1 MAYQIQGDVIINNTR
16 DLIGINTAG
25 IDAVLFVGEQIQLD
39 AGSGIVTAVEYRG
52 DGSKLTGII
61 TSGGGGGTIV
71 DLNVTGI
78 ATLGNLIVTGVATF
92 NNNIDL
98 NSNDIINGGD
108 ASFESLDVAGHIE
121 GDTLQISGIST
132 LTSLTFTG
140 ADADEVV
147 TGITTDLDESA
158 AADEL
163 VTAEGVKAYVDGSV
177 GAANQ
182 LNFVGDDGV
191 NVGDIDLAS
200 ENLDFQGTV
209 NQIDTEVT
217 VGAGNTVLFTLSSTL
232 ELPGSMAFAGG
243 DADENFTGITT
254 DLTESAGATEAVTAA
269 GVVDYVS
276 GQVGGN
282 SNLTIVDDAAGIGT
296 IALGTENFVINGTAN
311 EVTAVVSGDPGVL
324 TLGLAEDVTI
334 AGDLEVT
341 TNLDVLGRATIAD
354 NVNFGS
360 TFNFGELGQ
369 LVSVVGIETSL
380 VDTVSGVATNTSIPT
395 QLAVKTYVDAAITET
410 GGALNFEG
418 GTGSGSVDLSSQT
431 FSIVGTNLEVETVGA
446 GQSITI
452 GLPDN
457 VSITSLLTTGAGAVI
472 TGVCTATDFNSTSDI
487 RKKDNIV
494 EIDEAV
500 AKVQALR
507 GVTFDW
513 KDGSGSSAGVIAQ
526 EVEAVLPTLVKEG
539 ADHKTVVYNGLI
551 GLLVQAV
558 KEQADQ
564 IAALQEKLG

>member
-25 IDAVLFVGEQIQLD
+25 IDSVLFVGDQIQLD

-61 TSGGGGGTIV
+61 TSGGGGGTII

-78 ATLGNLIVTGVATF
+78 ATIGDLNVTGVATF
-92 NNNIDL
+92 QGDINLNNN
-98 NSNDIINGGD
+98 DILNGGD

-121 GDTLQISGIST
+121 GDSLQISGLS
-132 LTSLTFTG
+132 TFTG
-140 ADADEVV
+140 AAEFSQISFTGGDADEFAS
-147 TGITTDLDESA
+147 GITTDLNESA
-158 AADEL
+158 GANEL
-163 VTAEGVKAYVDGSV
+163 VTAEGAKDYVDSKIGGGS
-177 GAANQ
+177 
-182 LNFVGDDGV
+182 LLEIEGDNGV
-191 NVGDIDLAS
+191 QGEIDLAND
-200 ENLDFQGTV
+200 EVFGLDGTA
-209 NQIDTEVT
+209 NQIETNIAG
-217 VGAGNTVLFTLSSTL
+217 VGFNTVTFALSTTL

-254 DLTESAGATEAVTAA
+254 DLNESAGATEAVTAA
-269 GVVDYVS
+269 GVVNFVS

-296 IALGTENFVINGTAN
+296 IALGTEQFVINGTAN

-334 AGDLEVT
+334 AGDLTVT
-341 TNLDVLGRATIAD
+341 NDFSFDG
-354 NVNFGS
+354 
-360 TFNFGELGQ
+360 GQ
-369 LVSVVGIETSL
+369 LVNVIGIETSL
-380 VDTVSGVATNTSIPT
+380 VDTTSGIATNTSIPT
-395 QLAVKTYVDAAITET
+395 QQAVKEYVDAAITET
-410 GGALNFEG
+410 GGSLNFEG
-418 GTGSGSVDLSSQT
+418 GSGSGSVDLSSQT
-431 FSIVGTNLEVETVGA
+431 FSIFGTDLEVDTVGA

-457 VSITSLLTTGAGAVI
+457 VAITSLLTTGAGAVI

-487 RKKDNIV
+487 RKKDNVV
-494 EIDEAV
+494 EIEDAV

>member
-1 MAYQIQGDVIINNTR
+1 MAYQIQGGVIINDSR

-25 IDAVLFVGEQIQLD
+25 IDSVLYVGENIQAD
-39 AGSGIVTAVEYRG
+39 AASGIITATEYRG
-52 DGSKLTGII
+52 DGSNLTGIL
-61 TSGGGGGTIV
+61 TEGGSGGSVDNINISGIATIA
-71 DLNVTGI
+71 DLNVTGVSTF
-78 ATLGNLIVTGVATF
+78 AGDLNL
-92 NNNIDL
+92 NNN
-98 NSNDIINGGD
+98 DILNGGD

-121 GDTLQISGIST
+121 GDSLQISGLSTFASAAEFNQIS
-132 LTSLTFTG
+132 FTG
-140 ADADEVV
+140 GEADEFAS
-147 TGITTDLDESA
+147 GITTDLNLSA
-158 AADEL
+158 GANEL
-163 VTAEGVKAYVDGSV
+163 ITAEGTKGYVDSKIGGGS
-177 GAANQ
+177 
-182 LNFVGDDGV
+182 LLEIEGDNGV
-191 NVGDIDLAS
+191 QGEIDLAND
-200 ENLDFQGTV
+200 EVFGLDGTA
-209 NQIDTEVT
+209 NQIETNIAG
-217 VGAGNTVLFTLSSTL
+217 VGFNTVTFALSTTL

-254 DLTESAGATEAVTAA
+254 DLSESAGATEAVTAA
-269 GVVDYVS
+269 GVVNYVS

-296 IALGTENFVINGTAN
+296 IALGTEQFVINGTAN

-334 AGDLEVT
+334 AGDLTVT
-341 TNLDVLGRATIAD
+341 NDFSFDG
-354 NVNFGS
+354 
-360 TFNFGELGQ
+360 GQ
-369 LVSVVGIETSL
+369 LVNVIGIETSL
-380 VDTVSGVATNTSIPT
+380 VDTTAGIATNTSIPT
-395 QLAVKTYVDAAITET
+395 QQAVKEYVDAAISET

-418 GTGSGSVDLSSQT
+418 DGGNGSVDLSSQT

-457 VSITSLLTTGAGAVI
+457 VAITSLLTTGAGAVI

-494 EIDEAV
+494 EITDAV
-500 AKVQALR
+500 AKVQELR

-513 KDGSGSSAGVIAQ
+513 KDGSGSSGGIIAQ
-526 EVEAVLPTLVKEG
+526 EVEAVLPSLVREG
-539 ADHKTVVYNGLI
+539 EDHKTVIYNGLI

>member
-1 MAYQIQGDVIINNTR
+1 MAYQIQGDVIINDTR

-25 IDAVLFVGEQIQLD
+25 IDAALFVGDQIQLD

-52 DGSKLTGII
+52 DGSQLTGII
-61 TSGGGGGTIV
+61 TAGGGGGTVI

-78 ATLGNLIVTGVATF
+78 ATIGDLNVTGVATF
-92 NNNIDL
+92 NGNIDL
-98 NSNDIINGGD
+98 NNNDILNGG
-108 ASFESLDVAGHIE
+108 AGNFTSLDVAGHIE
-121 GDTLQISGIST
+121 GDTLQISGLSTFAGAAEFNQIS
-132 LTSLTFTG
+132 FTG
-140 ADADEVV
+140 GDADEFAS
-147 TGITTDLDESA
+147 GITTDLNVSA
-158 AADEL
+158 GANEL
-163 VTAEGVKAYVDGSV
+163 ATAEGTKDYVDSKIGGGS
-177 GAANQ
+177 
-182 LNFVGDDGV
+182 LLEIVGDNGV
-191 NVGDIDLAS
+191 QGEIDLANDEVFELS
-200 ENLDFQGTV
+200 GTS
-209 NQIDTEVT
+209 NQIDTDIAG
-217 VGAGNTVLFTLSSTL
+217 VGFNTVTFSLSSTL
-232 ELPGSMAFAGG
+232 ELPGSVAFAGG

-254 DLTESAGATEAVTAA
+254 DLNESAGATEAVTAA
-269 GVVDYVS
+269 GVVAYVS

-296 IALGTENFVINGTAN
+296 IALGTENFVINGTVN
-311 EVTAVVSGDPGVL
+311 EVTAVVSGDPGEL
-324 TLGLAEDVTI
+324 TLGLAENVTI
-334 AGDLEVT
+334 AGNLTVT
-341 TNLDVLGRATIAD
+341 NDFGFDGGQVV
-354 NVNFGS
+354 NVI
-360 TFNFGELGQ
+360 
-369 LVSVVGIETSL
+369 GIETSL
-380 VDTVSGVATNTSIPT
+380 VDTVSGIATNTSIPT

-410 GGALNFEG
+410 GGTLNFGG
-418 GTGSGSVDLSSQT
+418 GTGTGSVDLSSQT

-452 GLPDN
+452 GLPDS

>member
-25 IDAVLFVGEQIQLD
+25 IDAALFVGEQIQLD

-98 NSNDIINGGD
+98 NSNDILNGGD

-121 GDTLQISGIST
+121 GDTLQISGLSTFAGAAEFTQIS
-132 LTSLTFTG
+132 FTG
-140 ADADEVV
+140 GDADENL
-147 TGITTDLDESA
+147 TGITTDLNESA
-158 AADEL
+158 GATEA

-296 IALGTENFVINGTAN
+296 IALGTESFVINGTAN

-324 TLGLAEDVTI
+324 TLGLAEDVLI
-334 AGDLEVT
+334 AGDLTVT
-341 TNLDVLGRATIAD
+341 NDFGFDGGQIV
-354 NVNFGS
+354 NVI
-360 TFNFGELGQ
+360 
-369 LVSVVGIETSL
+369 GIETSL

>member
-25 IDAVLFVGEQIQLD
+25 INAALFVGEQIQLD

-61 TSGGGGGTIV
+61 TSGGGGGTII

-78 ATLGNLIVTGVATF
+78 ATLGNLIVTGVAIF
-92 NNNIDL
+92 NGNIDL
-98 NSNDIINGGD
+98 DGNDILNGGN

-232 ELPGSMAFAGG
+232 ELPGSLAFATG

-254 DLTESAGATEAVTAA
+254 DLNESAGATEAVTAE
-269 GVVDYVS
+269 GVVNYVS

-282 SNLTIVDDAAGIGT
+282 SNLTIADDATGIGT
-296 IALGTENFVINGTAN
+296 IALGSEQFQINGTAN

-324 TLGLAEDVTI
+324 TLGLAEDVVI
-334 AGDLEVT
+334 AGDLTVT
-341 TNLDVLGRATIAD
+341 NDFGFDGGQIV
-354 NVNFGS
+354 NVI
-360 TFNFGELGQ
+360 
-369 LVSVVGIETSL
+369 GIETSL

-395 QLAVKTYVDAAITET
+395 QLAVKTYVDAAIQET
-410 GGALNFEG
+410 GGALNFAG

-431 FSIVGTNLEVETVGA
+431 FSIVGTNLEVDTVGA
-446 GQSITI
+446 GTTITI

-494 EIDEAV
+494 EIDDAV
-500 AKVQALR
+500 AKVQTLR

-513 KDGSGSSAGVIAQ
+513 KDGSGSSGGIIAQ

-539 ADHKTVVYNGLI
+539 ADHKTVIYNGLI
-551 GLLVQAV
+551 GLLIQAV
-558 KEQADQ
+558 KEQQVQ
-564 IAALQEKLG
+564 IDELKSKLD